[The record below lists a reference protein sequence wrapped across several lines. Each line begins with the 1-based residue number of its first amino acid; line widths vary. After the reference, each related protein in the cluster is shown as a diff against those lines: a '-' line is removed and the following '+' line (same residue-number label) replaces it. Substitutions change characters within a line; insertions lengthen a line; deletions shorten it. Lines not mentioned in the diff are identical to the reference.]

1 MRFFIY
7 AGALGMQVYAMRK
20 FLIGLLI
27 FASIAMIGF
36 AGYFL
41 YVIIDTKDDFS
52 EKVVI
57 RNEGMVE
64 EVIEVSNLSLIPSE
78 SKEYEIEL
86 VSTLDGDFFVILDYN
101 QTEDGGLGDHVDV
114 VIMLDGGV
122 LFKGKLSELF
132 EDDFVTEIKTIFV
145 ANQSQLITIT
155 YSMDTA
161 VGNEAKNT
169 FSTFEITLTIKRN
182 VGE

>member
-7 AGALGMQVYAMRK
+7 AGALGMQVCVMRK
-20 FLIGLLI
+20 LLLGLLI

-41 YVIIDTKDDFS
+41 YVIIDTRDDFS

-64 EVIEVSNLSLIPSE
+64 EVLEVSNLSLIPGE
-78 SKEYEIEL
+78 SKDYEIEL
-86 VSTLDGDFFVILDYN
+86 VSIHDGNFILTLDYN
-101 QTEDGGLGDHVDV
+101 QTENGGLGDHVDV

-132 EDDFVTEIKTIFV
+132 NDDFVIECKTIFV
-145 ANQSQLITIT
+145 SDQSQLLTIT
-155 YSMDTA
+155 YTMDLG

-169 FSTFEITLTIKRN
+169 FSTFEIALKIKRN

>member
-1 MRFFIY
+1 MR
-7 AGALGMQVYAMRK
+7 VYVMRK
-20 FLIGLLI
+20 FFIGLLI
-27 FASIAMIGF
+27 FASIVMIGF

-41 YVIIDTKDDFS
+41 YFIIDTSDDFS

-57 RNEGMVE
+57 RNEGIVE
-64 EVIEVSNLSLIPSE
+64 EVLEVSNLSLIPGE
-78 SKEYEIEL
+78 SKEYEVEL
-86 VSTLDGDFFVILDYN
+86 VSIHEGKFFVILDYN
-101 QTEDGGLGDHVDV
+101 QTENGGLEDYVDV

-132 EDDFVTEIKTIFV
+132 NDDFVVECKTIFV
-145 ANQSQLITIT
+145 ANQPQVLTIT
-155 YSMDTA
+155 YTMDLS

-169 FSTFEITLTIKRN
+169 SSTFEIALRIKRN